1 MPIIRTIKYEMTPLP
16 VKVKLWNS
24 DEMAR
29 AMGIQSGKRLIE
41 MIERGGSGISYHF
54 REPVWAGSVN
64 SEQGRRIVGYEY
76 YFQPESYRANM
87 KLAKWKQKRRRIS
100 EARRDDSAAA
110 ASAEGIERK
119 GR

>member
-24 DEMAR
+24 NEMAR
-29 AMGIQSGKRLIE
+29 AMGIQSGEKLIE
-41 MIERGGSGISYHF
+41 MIERGGSGVSYHF
-54 REPVWAGSVN
+54 REPIWTDSVN

-87 KLAKWKQKRRRIS
+87 KLAKWKQKRRRKS
-100 EARRDDSAAA
+100 EARRDDSAAL
-110 ASAEGIERK
+110 ASVEGSERK
-119 GR
+119 GK